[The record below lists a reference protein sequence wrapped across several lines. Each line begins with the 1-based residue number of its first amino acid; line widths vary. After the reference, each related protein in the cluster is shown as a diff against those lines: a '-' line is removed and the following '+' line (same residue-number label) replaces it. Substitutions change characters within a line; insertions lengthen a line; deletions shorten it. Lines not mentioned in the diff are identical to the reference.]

1 VLLHLF
7 VAILGVHVWNP
18 VDCGSRVV
26 LVPVWLVGQCIQHS
40 LQVREV
46 VEVER
51 TGYLACKRLSLGER
65 VHGGR
70 RELLE
75 GIL

>member
-1 VLLHLF
+1 VLDH
-7 VAILGVHVWNP
+7 
-18 VDCGSRVV
+18 
-26 LVPVWLVGQCIQHS
+26 VWLVGQYIQHS

-51 TGYLACKRLSLGER
+51 TGCLACERLSPGER

-75 GIL
+75 GTL